1 MCEIVII
8 YNSNN
13 HRAYLHMGDAH
24 GLQAFGMLAMLA
36 VLVLEAMILVLEVA
50 FGMLAAMVL
59 VLEAMIL
66 VLEVA
71 LGMLAMVPAV
81 GFLVSHSSVKNILN
95 SQNPRI

>member
-1 MCEIVII
+1 MFNFFSLYFKSYQCHE
-8 YNSNN
+8 
-13 HRAYLHMGDAH
+13 
-24 GLQAFGMLAMLA
+24 
-36 VLVLEAMILVLEVA
+36 
-50 FGMLAAMVL
+50 VL

>member
-1 MCEIVII
+1 
-8 YNSNN
+8 
-13 HRAYLHMGDAH
+13 MGDAH

-36 VLVLEAMILVLEVA
+36 
-50 FGMLAAMVL
+50 VL

>member
-1 MCEIVII
+1 
-8 YNSNN
+8 
-13 HRAYLHMGDAH
+13 MGDAH

-36 VLVLEAMILVLEVA
+36 
-50 FGMLAAMVL
+50 VL

-95 SQNPRI
+95 SQNPLRDFGVRN

>member
-1 MCEIVII
+1 
-8 YNSNN
+8 
-13 HRAYLHMGDAH
+13 MGDAH

-81 GFLVSHSSVKNILN
+81 GLAFRVSHSSGKNILN

>member
-1 MCEIVII
+1 
-8 YNSNN
+8 
-13 HRAYLHMGDAH
+13 MGDAH

-66 VLEVA
+66 VL
-71 LGMLAMVPAV
+71 
-81 GFLVSHSSVKNILN
+81 
-95 SQNPRI
+95 